1 MSGYLLSVVGI
12 VLFASVLLAIV
23 PTGKTSEIV
32 KAVARLACVITILA
46 PIVQFFVSGGDFGTF
61 FVESSIQTESDF
73 IQYCSKT
80 RVEEAEEILQKKLED
95 KFGVQVDVDCL
106 WHIEE
111 TQAGMYEGQEIRI
124 EKVFVKTMTEQSN
137 DWKQTVET
145 FIQKEYGCE
154 GKVVCVE
161 VPSG

>member
-12 VLFASVLLAIV
+12 VLFTSVLLAIV

-32 KAVARLACVITILA
+32 KAIARLACVVTILA
-46 PIVQFFVSGGDFGTF
+46 PIVQFFVSDGEFGTF
-61 FVESSIQTESDF
+61 FVESSIQTESTF
-73 IQYCSKT
+73 IQYSSKT
-80 RVEEAEEILQKKLED
+80 RVEEVEKILEEKIED
-95 KFGVQVDVDCL
+95 EFGVPVDVECI
-106 WHIEE
+106 WHIVEKQE
-111 TQAGMYEGQEIRI
+111 GMYEGQNIHI
-124 EKVFVKTMTEQSN
+124 EKVFVKTKTEELS
-137 DWKQTVET
+137 DWKKTVEA

>member
-32 KAVARLACVITILA
+32 KAIARLACVVTILA
-46 PIVQFFVSGGDFGTF
+46 PIVQFFVSDGEFGTF
-61 FVESSIQTESDF
+61 FVESSIQTESTF
-73 IQYCSKT
+73 IQYSSKT
-80 RVEEAEEILQKKLED
+80 RVEEVEKILEEKIEVE
-95 KFGVQVDVDCL
+95 FGVPVDVDCI
-106 WHIEE
+106 WHIVEKQE
-111 TQAGMYEGQEIRI
+111 GMYEGQKIHI
-124 EKVFVKTMTEQSN
+124 EKVFVKTKTEELS
-137 DWKQTVET
+137 DWKKTVEA

>member
-32 KAVARLACVITILA
+32 KAIARLACVVTILA
-46 PIVQFFVSGGDFGTF
+46 PIVQFFVSDGEFGTF
-61 FVESSIQTESDF
+61 FVESSIQTESTF
-73 IQYCSKT
+73 IQYSSKT
-80 RVEEAEEILQKKLED
+80 RVEEVEKILEEKIEVE
-95 KFGVQVDVDCL
+95 FGVPVDVDCI
-106 WHIEE
+106 WHIEQ
-111 TQAGMYEGQEIRI
+111 TQEGMYEGQNIRI
-124 EKVFVKTMTEQSN
+124 EKVFVKTTTEQSIE
-137 DWKQTVET
+137 WKQTLEA

-161 VPSG
+161 GPSG

>member
-46 PIVQFFVSGGDFGTF
+46 PIVQFFVGGGDFGRF
-61 FVESSIQTESDF
+61 FVESSIQTETNF

-80 RVEEAEEILQKKLED
+80 RVEEAEEILKEQLED
-95 KFGVQVDVDCL
+95 EFGIEVEVDCI
-106 WHIEE
+106 WHIEQ
-111 TQAGMYEGQEIRI
+111 TQEGIYEGQEIRV
-124 EKVFVKTMTEQSN
+124 EKVFVKTITEQTS
-137 DWKQTVET
+137 DWKKTVEA
-145 FIQKEYGCE
+145 FILKKYGCE

-161 VPSG
+161 VPS

>member
-12 VLFASVLLAIV
+12 VLFTSILLAIV

-32 KAVARLACVITILA
+32 KAIARLACVVTILA
-46 PIVQFFVSGGDFGTF
+46 PIVQFFVSDGEFGTF
-61 FVESSIQTESDF
+61 FVESSIQTESTF
-73 IQYCSKT
+73 IQYSSKT
-80 RVEEAEEILQKKLED
+80 RVEEVEKILEEKIEVE
-95 KFGVQVDVDCL
+95 FGVPVDVECV
-106 WHIEE
+106 WHIVEKQE
-111 TQAGMYEGQEIRI
+111 GMYEGQKIHI
-124 EKVFVKTMTEQSN
+124 EKVFIKTKTEELS
-137 DWKQTVET
+137 DWKKTVEA

>member
-12 VLFASVLLAIV
+12 VLFTSVLLAIV

-32 KAVARLACVITILA
+32 KAIARLACVVTILA
-46 PIVQFFVSGGDFGTF
+46 PIVQFFVSDGEFGTF
-61 FVESSIQTESDF
+61 FVESSIQTESTF
-73 IQYCSKT
+73 IQYSSKT
-80 RVEEAEEILQKKLED
+80 RVEEVEKILQKKLED
-95 KFGVQVDVDCL
+95 EFGVPIDVDCI
-106 WHIEE
+106 WRIEQ
-111 TQAGMYEGQEIRI
+111 TQEGMYEGQNIRI
-124 EKVFVKTMTEQSN
+124 EKVFVKTTTEQSIE
-137 DWKQTVET
+137 WKQTLEA

>member
-12 VLFASVLLAIV
+12 VLFTSILLAIV

-32 KAVARLACVITILA
+32 KAIARLACVVTILA
-46 PIVQFFVSGGDFGTF
+46 PIVQFFVSDGEFGTF
-61 FVESSIQTESDF
+61 FVESSIQTESTF
-73 IQYCSKT
+73 IQYSSKT
-80 RVEEAEEILQKKLED
+80 RVEEVEKILEEKIEVE
-95 KFGVQVDVDCL
+95 FGVPVDVECV
-106 WHIEE
+106 WHIVEKQE
-111 TQAGMYEGQEIRI
+111 GMYEGQNIHI
-124 EKVFVKTMTEQSN
+124 EKVFVKTKTEELS
-137 DWKQTVET
+137 DWKKTVEA

>member
-12 VLFASVLLAIV
+12 VLFTSILLAIV

-32 KAVARLACVITILA
+32 KAIARLACVVTILA
-46 PIVQFFVSGGDFGTF
+46 PIVQFFVSDGEFGTF
-61 FVESSIQTESDF
+61 FVESSIQTESTF
-73 IQYCSKT
+73 IQYSSKT
-80 RVEEAEEILQKKLED
+80 RVEEVEKILEEKIEVE
-95 KFGVQVDVDCL
+95 FGVPVDVECV
-106 WHIEE
+106 WRIVEKQE
-111 TQAGMYEGQEIRI
+111 GMYEGQKIHI
-124 EKVFVKTMTEQSN
+124 EKVFVKTKTEELS
-137 DWKQTVET
+137 DWKKTVEA

>member
-12 VLFASVLLAIV
+12 VLFTSMLLAIV

-32 KAVARLACVITILA
+32 KAIARLACVVTILA
-46 PIVQFFVSGGDFGTF
+46 PIVQFFVNDGEFGTF
-61 FVESSIQTESDF
+61 FVESSIQTESAF
-73 IQYCSKT
+73 IQYSSKT
-80 RVEEAEEILQKKLED
+80 RVEEVEKILEEKIEVE
-95 KFGVQVDVDCL
+95 FGVPVDVDCI
-106 WHIEE
+106 WRIEQ
-111 TQAGMYEGQEIRI
+111 TQEGMYEGQNIRI
-124 EKVFVKTMTEQSN
+124 EKVFVKTKTEELS
-137 DWKQTVET
+137 DWKKTVEA